1 MFALVLDLL
10 GVRKRRPKRISIPA
24 ITLTIEGKAYETTNW
39 SMSGFR
45 LESFKRPVS
54 VGETLKGQIG
64 ELGYSSGGG
73 FSASVVRLTEAG
85 GFGACWSDIERD
97 IYTAMSG

>member
-1 MFALVLDLL
+1 MGQV
-10 GVRKRRPKRISIPA
+10 PKSGLSDRD
-24 ITLTIEGKAYETTNW
+24 GKAYETTNG
-39 SMSGFR
+39 SISGFR
-45 LESFKRPVS
+45 PASLKRPVR

-73 FSASVVRLTEAG
+73 FSASLVRLTEAG